1 MNARERVLLALN
13 HREPDR
19 VPFDMGGTVVTGIN
33 RKPYAAL
40 VQALGLPPRDTPLT
54 DIIQQ
59 IVRVDDDVLDR
70 LGVDVKNISP
80 RSSATYQIDVQDG
93 GDHTYFYDEFKIG
106 WRMPKDGGFYYD
118 MFSHPLAGQQS
129 LEAIDAFTWPDPLD
143 PARFAGLKAAA
154 EHVKN
159 VEQRAVVVGSISA
172 GIMEI
177 FAWTRGF
184 KDSFLDYAGN
194 EKLAAKI
201 MDKVLEIQIA
211 YWDKMFSTI
220 GDNVDVAATADDFAG
235 QECMLISPRTYR
247 KLCKPRHKELF
258 DFIHSHSSAKVFFHS
273 CGSIRA
279 VIPDLIEIGCDI
291 LNPVQVSATG
301 MDSAELKREYGRDLT
316 FWGGGVD
323 TQRVL
328 GEGTPQEVREEVKRR
343 VTDLMP
349 GGGFVF
355 NTVHN
360 IQPNVPAENILAM
373 WETLREYGVY
383 QSEPKAEAV

>member
-1 MNARERVLLALN
+1 MNSRERVLLALD
-13 HREPDR
+13 HREADR

-33 RKPYAAL
+33 QKPYRGL
-40 VQALGLPPRDTPLT
+40 RRALGLPERETALV
-54 DIIQQ
+54 DILQQ
-59 IVRVDDDVLDR
+59 IARVDDDVLDR

-80 RSSATYQIDVQDG
+80 RSSATFQIDVKDG
-93 GDHTYFYDEFKIG
+93 GDYTYFHDEFHIG
-106 WRMPKDGGFYYD
+106 WRMPKDGGLYYD
-118 MFSHPLAGQQS
+118 MFEHPLAGPITTQDVDNF
-129 LEAIDAFTWPDPLD
+129 AWPDPLD
-143 PARFAGLKAAA
+143 PARFAGLKEAA

-177 FAWTRGF
+177 FAWVRGF
-184 KDSFLDYAGN
+184 KDSFMDYAGN
-194 EKLAAKI
+194 EKLAAHI
-201 MDKVLEIQIA
+201 MDKVLEMQIA

-220 GDNVDVAATADDFAG
+220 GDNIDVAATADDFAG
-235 QECMLISPRTYR
+235 QTDLLISPRTYR
-247 KLCKPRHKELF
+247 RLCKPRHKALF
-258 DFIHSHSSAKVFFHS
+258 DFIHSHSRAKVFFHS
-273 CGSIRA
+273 CGAIRA

-291 LNPVQVSATG
+291 LNPVQVRATG
-301 MDSAELKREYGRDLT
+301 MDSAELKREFGRDIV

-328 GEGTPQEVREEVKRR
+328 GEGTPQQVREEVKRR

-355 NTVHN
+355 NTIHN
-360 IQPNVPAENILAM
+360 IQPNVPVENIIAM

-383 QSEPKAEAV
+383 QAEPELETR